1 MEELLKYSIW
11 GNTLLKYVIALAIF
25 LAGLIIVT
33 IFKKVILVQLNKWA
47 EKTATTLDDFIIIG
61 MKKSVVPILY
71 FGSLYLAVKTLILQP
86 QVVTVINYITIIVL
100 TFFAIKL
107 FTSTLDYSITS
118 YTSRE
123 GKNEHRAKQLKSLSV
138 IARFLVWS
146 VGLVFLLDNLGVN
159 ISTVVAGLGIGGIAV
174 ALAAQAVLGD
184 LFSYFVIFFDRP
196 FELGD
201 FIIVDDKVGTIEHVG
216 IKSTRIR
223 ALSGEQ
229 IVMSNTD
236 LTGSRIHNYKKL
248 QRRRVV
254 FALGVIYQT
263 PAEKLKLIPDMVK
276 KIIVD
281 NPDSEFDR
289 GHFKNFGDFSL
300 NFEFVYYVLS
310 SDYTTYMN
318 IQQNINLKIFEKF
331 EENGI
336 EFAYPSQTLFLNKE
350 GDWGSQTPDQIN

>member
-1 MEELLKYSIW
+1 MEELLKYSLW
-11 GNTLLKYVIALAIF
+11 GNSLLKYIIAIAVF

-33 IFKKVILVQLNKWA
+33 IFKKIILFRLNKWA
-47 EKTATTLDDFIIIG
+47 EKTATTIDDFIIIG
-61 MKKSVVPILY
+61 IRKSIIPILY
-71 FGSLYLAVKTLILQP
+71 YGSLYLAVTTLKLLPEALTI
-86 QVVTVINYITIIVL
+86 VNYISIIVL
-100 TFFAIKL
+100 TLFGIKL

-123 GKNEHRAKQLKSLSV
+123 DKSEHRSKQLKSLSV
-138 IARFLVWS
+138 IARFLVWCI
-146 VGLVFLLDNLGVN
+146 GLIFLLDNLGVN

-201 FIIVDDKVGTIEHVG
+201 FINVDDKVGTIEHIG

-229 IVMSNTD
+229 IVLSNTD
-236 LTGSRIHNYKKL
+236 LTGSRIHNFKKL

-254 FALGVIYQT
+254 FQLGVIYQT
-263 PAEKLKLIPDMVK
+263 SAEKLKQIPEIVK
-276 KIIVD
+276 KIIID
-281 NPDSEFDR
+281 NPDAEFDR
-289 GHFKNFGDFSL
+289 GHFKSFGDFSL

-310 SDYTTYMN
+310 SDYNVYMN
-318 IQQNINLKIFEKF
+318 IQQNINMKIFEEF
-331 EENGI
+331 EQKGI

-350 GDWGSQTPDQIN
+350 GDWGKPTTELME